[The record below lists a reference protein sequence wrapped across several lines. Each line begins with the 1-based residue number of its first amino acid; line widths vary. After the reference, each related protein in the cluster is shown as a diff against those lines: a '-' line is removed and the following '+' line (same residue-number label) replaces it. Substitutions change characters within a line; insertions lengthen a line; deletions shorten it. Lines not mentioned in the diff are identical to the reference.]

1 MVTLLLNNDVFTKEQ
16 AEIWERDVYL
26 DTLDKYN
33 NDKLNYSEYLPNL
46 PKYVETKEK
55 KTKASTLSERS
66 ISDQIDEETKYFIF
80 QLCYLH
86 NPFACSQNVW
96 IVGVSYLMMFLYI
109 AIAIGYFPNRV
120 HSGYDF

>member
-1 MVTLLLNNDVFTKEQ
+1 VVTLLLNNDVFTKEQ